1 MTDHGSTIHDI
12 AREAGVSKT
21 TVSRVLNGSPDVA
34 SDTRGRV
41 LEAIDKL
48 GYQVNLAART
58 LRTSRSA
65 LVGLLVPGLHEVFA
79 EIAQELAKELRVKGI
94 SMLMAI
100 SEWEEDGDLCG
111 LESLQSRGV
120 DAIVASLANDR
131 PTGLGSF
138 IKSLKRPVIL
148 LDREVEKASCD
159 AVLTDQRGGVTGA
172 VEHLWGL
179 GHRSI
184 GLVAMSGNTRPGR
197 EAVAAYTAAC
207 TRRHLEVRAE
217 LIHQTDDF
225 DRAAGR
231 AAANQMLEVGASAI
245 MALGPMGL
253 VAGVLERIDELG
265 LKVPDDVSVIGY
277 DENELAFVKAPRM
290 TVIGRQVGDIGRLAG
305 RLVISRLAAPDTPKR
320 VEVVETRLIIHE
332 SSGPACVRSERSD
345 SAEQLSL
352 AGQR

>member
-1 MTDHGSTIHDI
+1 MGRPTSLRIPG
-12 AREAGVSKT
+12 
-21 TVSRVLNGSPDVA
+21 
-34 SDTRGRV
+34 GRV

-179 GHRSI
+179 GIRSI

-217 LIHQTDDF
+217 LYIKPMIARRGPRCRQPDA
-225 DRAAGR
+225 RGR
-231 AAANQMLEVGASAI
+231 
-245 MALGPMGL
+245 
-253 VAGVLERIDELG
+253 
-265 LKVPDDVSVIGY
+265 
-277 DENELAFVKAPRM
+277 
-290 TVIGRQVGDIGRLAG
+290 
-305 RLVISRLAAPDTPKR
+305 
-320 VEVVETRLIIHE
+320 
-332 SSGPACVRSERSD
+332 
-345 SAEQLSL
+345 
-352 AGQR
+352 GQRNHGARADGARGRRPGANR